1 MPKYCF
7 TLDSKKKKN
16 YLILNLINIL
26 SIEIVNNIIISI
38 DIHYAQH

>member
-7 TLDSKKKKN
+7 TLDSKKN
-16 YLILNLINIL
+16 DLILNLINIL

-38 DIHYAQH
+38 DIHYAQY